1 MLLIVSAL
9 LAVLPL
15 LGIVWV
21 LMSRSITTVDGLF
34 LSLILLS
41 ISGIFALNAIW
52 ELQRQRR
59 RAVWF
64 NQHPDAARQFK
75 TMSEAEAAG
84 ILRGRVERV
93 QFYEAHESVLNAVV
107 HHLDKMPG
115 ARRPTVD
122 VAIFR
127 CARYVLPSWCSRNIA
142 STWRQ
147 GLKYGID
154 MIERFSRSAD
164 HHAVA
169 AL

>member
-93 QFYEAHESVLNAVV
+93 QFYEAHVGQPNKSVVYLSNGLGVPRMIVLEGDLRNRLPAGKRVEISYREEN
-107 HHLDKMPG
+107 G
-115 ARRPTVD
+115 RRQ
-122 VAIFR
+122 
-127 CARYVLPSWCSRNIA
+127 L
-142 STWRQ
+142 
-147 GLKYGID
+147 L
-154 MIERFSRSAD
+154 SAD
-164 HHAVA
+164 YA
-169 AL
+169 